1 MASDYLI
8 AFPGLTSHTMA
19 QLTSHDGSSV
29 SSTSTEFLRGGALLV
44 AHTTSVVG
52 NTGLHCF
59 PSEFGICD
67 IGCPRIKVCQVLNTH
82 SCGQS
87 PSETTLIN
95 RGQND
100 TFKESR
106 YSTRTPATGV
116 LWVVV
121 IGARSRCRV
130 ACTDV
135 GILDSIQA
143 SQPRG
148 PRFGFRPDHIVV
160 RGGRPPFR
168 PFRPF
173 RPCAKDKKAYRWF

>member
-8 AFPGLTSHTMA
+8 AFPGLTSH
-19 QLTSHDGSSV
+19 DGSIDFTRWLICILHLDGISA
-29 SSTSTEFLRGGALLV
+29 RGALLV
-44 AHTTSVVG
+44 ALTKSVVG

-95 RGQND
+95 RGQSD

-106 YSTRTPATGV
+106 YSTRSSCSRLSSATS
-116 LWVVV
+116 
-121 IGARSRCRV
+121 RSRIFSSTAACASHPARASCR
-130 ACTDV
+130 CPN
-135 GILDSIQA
+135 SR
-143 SQPRG
+143 S
-148 PRFGFRPDHIVV
+148 
-160 RGGRPPFR
+160 
-168 PFRPF
+168 
-173 RPCAKDKKAYRWF
+173 